1 MTWEG
6 AWSSRAKTTVP
17 ISHSTSVQLI
27 QCYLIYRGL
36 ARRLEGDMGLKG
48 IQANT
53 VHLILIY
60 PSRFSAYHWGGSCS
74 WSCSL
79 FWFFCDFFFRQIE
92 FTTLDFTLP
101 DAKQVIFDPMSAHD
115 PLGVSSLQE
124 VGVQFLCRKPRWVPW
139 SGQAPSD
146 LRAGGLGCCVQG
158 AVGSGGAEVGKH
170 LSCAPCAGTTRAG
183 GMSISSLCPRQL
195 QALPHG
201 LPP

>member
-48 IQANT
+48 IQANM

-79 FWFFCDFFFRQIE
+79 FCFFRDFFFRQIE

-124 VGVQFLCRKPRWVPW
+124 VGVHFLQKAQVGALERASPLWPAGRR
-139 SGQAPSD
+139 SGMLCS
-146 LRAGGLGCCVQG
+146 RCCW
-158 AVGSGGAEVGKH
+158 
-170 LSCAPCAGTTRAG
+170 
-183 GMSISSLCPRQL
+183 
-195 QALPHG
+195 
-201 LPP
+201 